1 MKIVYPAHKEVNNID
16 NEWSNFLM
24 GAGCCDREEGS
35 SQPIRHVN
43 KYNKNGTYKNTNK
56 SSNSNLNDACKKKM
70 IETITTIPQYSSQNE
85 NDTKYDC
92 QCDSLVAT
100 PVDTN
105 TNTNE
110 METKKQIPSPSYASY
125 NAYHADPSCKKKYNK
140 HIESRHNYD
149 NHDGANYDDND
160 DGNDANDD
168 DNDYDDDDGN
178 DHNDDNGNDAVAK
191 VPAVPTCSP
200 IYISTK
206 TKISFLN
213 TPIDIKKVFW
223 DIPIMPYA
231 SQRSG
236 IIKKQIK
243 FSCTTKEELEE
254 IEAHT
259 QKEIDK
265 NDGFIETQIIEHIDN
280 PDGRIKFKDH
290 RKINI
295 GLSKKDILNCRS
307 KKKRAFFNCFVLIIR
322 LEDENSPPDARIFK
336 EMHIKVF
343 NTGKLEI
350 PGIQH
355 DDSMQNVIDILIRT
369 LKVVVGEHI
378 ECKKDNCETVLI
390 NSNFNCGF
398 YIDRDKLY
406 NILKYKYRI
415 NSNYDSCSY
424 PGIQCKFFYYVGC
437 AAAADRIHIQNGQQ
451 PATNLPDY
459 IEISF
464 MIFRT
469 GSVLIVGKCEDYVL
483 HDIYDFIKEL
493 FRVEFLNIY
502 SHIIQPDDDVVKKH
516 VPKLR
521 TRTIVNSA

>member
-1 MKIVYPAHKEVNNID
+1 MKAVKITNTHHENAID
-16 NEWSNFLM
+16 NDWAKFLM
-24 GAGCCDREEGS
+24 GSNGNGGDLCDEYTPRSSSSS
-35 SQPIRHVN
+35 SQSPLPLDKN
-43 KYNKNGTYKNTNK
+43 KHKIKNNNNNNG
-56 SSNSNLNDACKKKM
+56 NSNNNNKKNSKNDFDKK
-70 IETITTIPQYSSQNE
+70 
-85 NDTKYDC
+85 
-92 QCDSLVAT
+92 L
-100 PVDTN
+100 
-105 TNTNE
+105 
-110 METKKQIPSPSYASY
+110 KQINKTNDGNSDDY
-125 NAYHADPSCKKKYNK
+125 N
-140 HIESRHNYD
+140 
-149 NHDGANYDDND
+149 DGDYGDND
-160 DGNDANDD
+160 ENDD
-168 DNDYDDDDGN
+168 DDEDCIYL
-178 DHNDDNGNDAVAK
+178 DNLNAHRKLNNLAAASNENRNTMDMHAEAQFVE
-191 VPAVPTCSP
+191 VPTCSP

-213 TPIDIKKVFW
+213 THIDIKKVFW

-231 SQRSG
+231 SQCPG

-243 FSCTTKEELEE
+243 FSCTTKEELQE

-322 LEDENSPPDARIFK
+322 VEDENSPPDARIFK

-355 DDSMQNVIDILIRT
+355 EDSLQNVIDILIRT
-369 LKVVVGEHI
+369 LKTVIGEHV
-378 ECKKDNCETVLI
+378 ECQKDKCETVLI

-398 YIDRDKLY
+398 FIDRDKLY

-424 PGIQCKFFYYVGC
+424 PGIQCKFFYYTGS
-437 AAAADRIHIQNGQQ
+437 DNTIHNLGQQ
-451 PATNLPDY
+451 PTTNLNDY

-469 GSVLIVGKCEDYVL
+469 GSVLIVGKCEDHVL
-483 HDIYDFIKEL
+483 HDIYAFIKEM
-493 FRVEFLNIY
+493 FHVEFLNIY
-502 SHIIQPDDDVVKKH
+502 SHVIQPEDEVVRKH
-516 VPKLR
+516 IPKIRSRKIINNL
-521 TRTIVNSA
+521 

>member
-1 MKIVYPAHKEVNNID
+1 MKTVRRSNHCNDSTTHENESNID
-16 NEWSNFLM
+16 NEWTNFLM
-24 GAGCCDREEGS
+24 GGCEESPTSTHSTCDGD
-35 SQPIRHVN
+35 
-43 KYNKNGTYKNTNK
+43 KYNRN
-56 SSNSNLNDACKKKM
+56 NLKLDDACKKQKM
-70 IETITTIPQYSSQNE
+70 ITTTTNITNITNITGDDCKQNHGNDNDDYGSDRE
-85 NDTKYDC
+85 N
-92 QCDSLVAT
+92 
-100 PVDTN
+100 
-105 TNTNE
+105 
-110 METKKQIPSPSYASY
+110 ETKKQTPQSLRC
-125 NAYHADPSCKKKYNK
+125 NNCNHGG
-140 HIESRHNYD
+140 D
-149 NHDGANYDDND
+149 NHDDT
-160 DGNDANDD
+160 
-168 DNDYDDDDGN
+168 
-178 DHNDDNGNDAVAK
+178 VVK
-191 VPAVPTCSP
+191 EPPVIQVPTCSP

-206 TKISFLN
+206 TKITFLN
-213 TPIDIKKVFW
+213 SHIDIKKVFW

-231 SQRSG
+231 SQCSG

-254 IEAHT
+254 IDAHT

-322 LEDENSPPDARIFK
+322 LEDENSPPHARIFK

-355 DDSMQNVIDILIRT
+355 DDSLQNVIDILIRT
-369 LKVVVGEHI
+369 LKTIVGEHI
-378 ECKKDNCETVLI
+378 DCKKNNCETVLI

-406 NILKYKYRI
+406 NILKYEYRI

-424 PGIQCKFFYYVGC
+424 PGIQCKFFYYVGRNHNTDDHDHDHDDSHTKNQN
-437 AAAADRIHIQNGQQ
+437 ADNNNQRRIQNGQQ
-451 PATNLPDY
+451 PTTDLTDY

-502 SHIIQPDDDVVKKH
+502 SHIIQPDDDNVKKH

-521 TRTIVNSA
+521 TRTIVNSS

>member
-1 MKIVYPAHKEVNNID
+1 MTSLYNTNTNID
-16 NEWSNFLM
+16 NDWTNFLM
-24 GAGCCDREEGS
+24 GCNLDEENNTYS
-35 SQPIRHVN
+35 SN
-43 KYNKNGTYKNTNK
+43 KKNQNGGLKKKISMNNSTKNKNNEIDEIVCDLIDANQENISNT
-56 SSNSNLNDACKKKM
+56 
-70 IETITTIPQYSSQNE
+70 
-85 NDTKYDC
+85 
-92 QCDSLVAT
+92 
-100 PVDTN
+100 TN
-105 TNTNE
+105 TTFNN
-110 METKKQIPSPSYASY
+110 KDNKNIYNDFDYSDNIYAHRDQ
-125 NAYHADPSCKKKYNK
+125 NIRDN
-140 HIESRHNYD
+140 IE
-149 NHDGANYDDND
+149 
-160 DGNDANDD
+160 
-168 DNDYDDDDGN
+168 
-178 DHNDDNGNDAVAK
+178 
-191 VPAVPTCSP
+191 VPQCSP

-206 TKISFLN
+206 TKIMFLN

-223 DIPIMPYA
+223 EIPIMPYA
-231 SQRSG
+231 SQCSG
-236 IIKKQIK
+236 ILKKQIK

-254 IEAHT
+254 IELYT

-307 KKKRAFFNCFVLIIR
+307 KKKRAFFNCFVLIVR
-322 LEDENSPPDARIFK
+322 VKDENSLLHSEECTFK

-355 DDSMQNVIDILIRT
+355 DDSLQSAIDILIYT
-369 LKVVVGEHI
+369 LKTVIGEHI
-378 ECKKDNCETVLI
+378 DCRKDVCETVLI

-424 PGIQCKFFYYVGC
+424 PGIQCKFFYYINEKSDKHVN
-437 AAAADRIHIQNGQQ
+437 IQNGQQ
-451 PATNLPDY
+451 PTTNINDY

-483 HDIYDFIKEL
+483 HDIYEFIKEM

-502 SHIIQPDDDVVKKH
+502 SHVIQPEDDVVKKH

-521 TRTIVNSA
+521 TRTIVNDILHI

>member
-1 MKIVYPAHKEVNNID
+1 MKTVRIACKNETNID
-16 NEWSNFLM
+16 NDWTNFLM
-24 GAGCCDREEGS
+24 GGCDRDEDPEMTT
-35 SQPIRHVN
+35 RRDD
-43 KYNKNGTYKNTNK
+43 KYNRNGTYKNNQN
-56 SSNSNLNDACKKKM
+56 NSNVNNPCKKK
-70 IETITTIPQYSSQNE
+70 ITSATTGSPYTTN
-85 NDTKYDC
+85 
-92 QCDSLVAT
+92 QCDQSNSEINDCNDST
-100 PVDTN
+100 R
-105 TNTNE
+105 TNE
-110 METKKQIPSPSYASY
+110 MEKKMQPCHDTTTCKYSKRESSYRNNGDRS
-125 NAYHADPSCKKKYNK
+125 DSG
-140 HIESRHNYD
+140 D
-149 NHDGANYDDND
+149 NGDNG
-160 DGNDANDD
+160 DGNYGDKSTRSDTFIAAPPPV
-168 DNDYDDDDGN
+168 
-178 DHNDDNGNDAVAK
+178 HQ
-191 VPAVPTCSP
+191 VPTCSP

-213 TPIDIKKVFW
+213 TPIDIKNVFW
-223 DIPIMPYA
+223 DIPVMPYA
-231 SQRSG
+231 SQCPG

-243 FSCTTKEELEE
+243 FSCSTKEELEE

-259 QKEIDK
+259 QKELDK

-322 LEDENSPPDARIFK
+322 VEDENSPPGARIFK

-355 DDSMQNVIDILIRT
+355 DDSLQNVIDILIRT
-369 LKVVVGEHI
+369 LKIIVGEHI
-378 ECKKDNCETVLI
+378 DCKKNNCETVLI

-424 PGIQCKFFYYVGC
+424 PGIQCKFFYYTGLSHRNHNS
-437 AAAADRIHIQNGQQ
+437 DDDDSSNDKIIQSNKHKHHIQNGQQ
-451 PATNLPDY
+451 PAANLSDY

-502 SHIIQPDDDVVKKH
+502 SHIIQPEDDVAKKH

-521 TRTIVNSA
+521 TRTIVNDM

>member
-1 MKIVYPAHKEVNNID
+1 MLLMKTVRHIEPNID
-16 NEWSNFLM
+16 NEWTDFLM
-24 GAGCCDREEGS
+24 GCCRDEE
-35 SQPIRHVN
+35 PPC
-43 KYNKNGTYKNTNK
+43 YNKKNQN
-56 SSNSNLNDACKKKM
+56 SSLKNNTTRKLSND
-70 IETITTIPQYSSQNE
+70 
-85 NDTKYDC
+85 
-92 QCDSLVAT
+92 
-100 PVDTN
+100 
-105 TNTNE
+105 
-110 METKKQIPSPSYASY
+110 
-125 NAYHADPSCKKKYNK
+125 K
-140 HIESRHNYD
+140 H
-149 NHDGANYDDND
+149 ND
-160 DGNDANDD
+160 DGCNRRANIDQIQTPFDAIDAID
-168 DNDYDDDDGN
+168 AIDTIDAIDATDAIDTIDATDTIDAIGADYDVGSIRESQDD
-178 DHNDDNGNDAVAK
+178 VA
-191 VPAVPTCSP
+191 PPLVPTCSP

-206 TKISFLN
+206 TKILFLN

-223 DIPIMPYA
+223 EIPIMPYA
-231 SQRSG
+231 SQCCG

-254 IEAHT
+254 IEAHA

-280 PDGRIKFKDH
+280 PEGRIKFKDH

-295 GLSKKDILNCRS
+295 GLSKKDILNCRC

-322 LEDENSPPDARIFK
+322 VEDENSPPGARTFK

-355 DDSMQNVIDILIRT
+355 DNSLKSVIDILIRT
-369 LKVVVGEHI
+369 LKILIGDHI
-378 ECKKDNCETVLI
+378 DCRKDKCETVLI

-406 NILKYKYRI
+406 NALKYKYRI

-424 PGIQCKFFYYVGC
+424 PGIQCKFFYYVKGGTC
-437 AAAADRIHIQNGQQ
+437 VEKKDVACVHVQNGQQ
-451 PATNLPDY
+451 PTTNLNDY

-483 HDIYDFIKEL
+483 HDIYEFIKEL

-502 SHIIQPDDDVVKKH
+502 SHIIKPEDGLVKKH

-521 TRTIVNSA
+521 TRTIVNDV

>member
-1 MKIVYPAHKEVNNID
+1 MKTVRITRKENETNID
-16 NEWSNFLM
+16 NDWTNFLM
-24 GAGCCDREEGS
+24 GGCDRDEE
-35 SQPIRHVN
+35 PPMTTRHDD
-43 KYNKNGTYKNTNK
+43 KYNRNSACKYNQN
-56 SSNSNLNDACKKKM
+56 NSNVNNTRKKK
-70 IETITTIPQYSSQNE
+70 ITTA
-85 NDTKYDC
+85 DRD
-92 QCDSLVAT
+92 QC
-100 PVDTN
+100 N
-105 TNTNE
+105 
-110 METKKQIPSPSYASY
+110 
-125 NAYHADPSCKKKYNK
+125 SC
-140 HIESRHNYD
+140 D
-149 NHDGANYDDND
+149 DDDND
-160 DGNDANDD
+160 DCDYSDSTRANEMKQQAARSSRAMVGT
-168 DNDYDDDDGN
+168 NECTNECKTGDGN
-178 DHNDDNGNDAVAK
+178 NGDRSDTFIAAPPVQQ
-191 VPAVPTCSP
+191 VPTCSP

-213 TPIDIKKVFW
+213 TPIDIKNVFW
-223 DIPIMPYA
+223 HIPVMPYA
-231 SQRSG
+231 SQRPG

-259 QKEIDK
+259 QKELDK
-265 NDGFIETQIIEHIDN
+265 NDGFVETQIIEHIDN

-322 LEDENSPPDARIFK
+322 VEDENSPPDARIFK

-355 DDSMQNVIDILIRT
+355 DDSLQNVIDILIRT
-369 LKVVVGEHI
+369 LKIVVGEHI
-378 ECKKDNCETVLI
+378 DCKKDNCETVLI

-424 PGIQCKFFYYVGC
+424 PGIQCKFFYYTGRKHIS
-437 AAAADRIHIQNGQQ
+437 DHDDNGNDDNGNDKTIQSNKDKDKHHIQNGQQ
-451 PATNLPDY
+451 PATNLSDY

-502 SHIIQPDDDVVKKH
+502 SHIIQPEDDVVKKH

-521 TRTIVNSA
+521 TRIIVNDM

>member
-1 MKIVYPAHKEVNNID
+1 MKTVRHNHENESNID
-16 NEWSNFLM
+16 NEWTNFLL
-24 GAGCCDREEGS
+24 GGYEE
-35 SQPIRHVN
+35 PLTPTRHERHEHHDGD
-43 KYNKNGTYKNTNK
+43 KYNRNKLKLDNG
-56 SSNSNLNDACKKKM
+56 SKKKTM
-70 IETITTIPQYSSQNE
+70 TTTTISNITNITADDDPANE
-85 NDTKYDC
+85 TRKQTRSCSRTICECNNECNNNNDDDVC
-92 QCDSLVAT
+92 NHECNHDGNN
-100 PVDTN
+100 D
-105 TNTNE
+105 
-110 METKKQIPSPSYASY
+110 
-125 NAYHADPSCKKKYNK
+125 
-140 HIESRHNYD
+140 D
-149 NHDGANYDDND
+149 NHDGT
-160 DGNDANDD
+160 
-168 DNDYDDDDGN
+168 
-178 DHNDDNGNDAVAK
+178 VVKEAK
-191 VPAVPTCSP
+191 EAKETPVIQVPTCSP

-206 TKISFLN
+206 TKITFLN
-213 TPIDIKKVFW
+213 SHIDIKKVFW

-231 SQRSG
+231 SQCSG

-254 IEAHT
+254 IDAHT

-322 LEDENSPPDARIFK
+322 LEDENSPPHARIFK

-355 DDSMQNVIDILIRT
+355 DDSLQNVIDILIRT
-369 LKVVVGEHI
+369 LKIIVGDHI
-378 ECKKDNCETVLI
+378 DCKKNNCETVLI

-406 NILKYKYRI
+406 NILKYEYRI

-424 PGIQCKFFYYVGC
+424 PGIQCKFFYYVGRKHNTDDDDDDDDSHTKNQN
-437 AAAADRIHIQNGQQ
+437 ADKHQCHIQNGQQ
-451 PATNLPDY
+451 PTTDLTDY

-502 SHIIQPDDDVVKKH
+502 SHIIQPDDDNVKKH

-521 TRTIVNSA
+521 TRTIVNSS

>member
-1 MKIVYPAHKEVNNID
+1 MKTVRIACKNETNID
-16 NEWSNFLM
+16 NDWTNFLM
-24 GAGCCDREEGS
+24 GGCDRDEE
-35 SQPIRHVN
+35 PLMTTRRDDKD
-43 KYNKNGTYKNTNK
+43 KYNRNGACKYNQ
-56 SSNSNLNDACKKKM
+56 SNSNVNNPRKKKL
-70 IETITTIPQYSSQNE
+70 TTADRNQG
-85 NDTKYDC
+85 
-92 QCDSLVAT
+92 DSG
-100 PVDTN
+100 
-105 TNTNE
+105 
-110 METKKQIPSPSYASY
+110 
-125 NAYHADPSCKKKYNK
+125 
-140 HIESRHNYD
+140 D
-149 NHDGANYDDND
+149 NHD
-160 DGNDANDD
+160 DD
-168 DNDYDDDDGN
+168 DNYDYSESTRANEMKQQQQEPRSCHAMVSTNECTNECKTSERSDGGERS
-178 DHNDDNGNDAVAK
+178 DGDGSDTFIAALPVQQ
-191 VPAVPTCSP
+191 VPTCSP

-213 TPIDIKKVFW
+213 TPIDIKNVFW
-223 DIPIMPYA
+223 DIPVMPYA
-231 SQRSG
+231 SQRPG

-259 QKEIDK
+259 QKELDK
-265 NDGFIETQIIEHIDN
+265 NDGFIETQIIEHID
-280 PDGRIKFKDH
+280 
-290 RKINI
+290 
-295 GLSKKDILNCRS
+295 
-307 KKKRAFFNCFVLIIR
+307 FNCFVLIIR
-322 LEDENSPPDARIFK
+322 VEDENSPPDARIFK

-355 DDSMQNVIDILIRT
+355 DDSLQNVIDILIRT
-369 LKVVVGEHI
+369 LKIVVGEHI
-378 ECKKDNCETVLI
+378 DCKKDNCETVLI

-424 PGIQCKFFYYVGC
+424 PGIQCKFFYYTGRKHISG
-437 AAAADRIHIQNGQQ
+437 DDNGNGGDNGNDKIIQSNKDKHHIQNGQQ
-451 PATNLPDY
+451 PAANLSDY

-502 SHIIQPDDDVVKKH
+502 SHIIQPEDDVVKKH

-521 TRTIVNSA
+521 TRIIVNDM

>member
-1 MKIVYPAHKEVNNID
+1 MKTVRLTRKENETNID
-16 NEWSNFLM
+16 NDWTNFLM
-24 GAGCCDREEGS
+24 GGCDRDEE
-35 SQPIRHVN
+35 PLMTTRRDDKD
-43 KYNKNGTYKNTNK
+43 KYNRNDTCKNNQ
-56 SSNSNLNDACKKKM
+56 SNFNVNNPRKKK
-70 IETITTIPQYSSQNE
+70 ITT
-85 NDTKYDC
+85 
-92 QCDSLVAT
+92 
-100 PVDTN
+100 
-105 TNTNE
+105 
-110 METKKQIPSPSYASY
+110 
-125 NAYHADPSCKKKYNK
+125 AD
-140 HIESRHNYD
+140 RD
-149 NHDGANYDDND
+149 QGDGDGGDDDDND
-160 DGNDANDD
+160 DYDCSDSTRANEMNQQQQEPRSCLVSTNECANECANECKSSDRS
-168 DNDYDDDDGN
+168 DG
-178 DHNDDNGNDAVAK
+178 DRSDTFIAAPPVQQ
-191 VPAVPTCSP
+191 VPTCSP

-213 TPIDIKKVFW
+213 TPIDIKNVFW
-223 DIPIMPYA
+223 HIPVMPYA
-231 SQRSG
+231 SQCPG

-254 IEAHT
+254 IEVHT
-259 QKEIDK
+259 QKEVDK

-322 LEDENSPPDARIFK
+322 VEDENSPPDARIFK

-355 DDSMQNVIDILIRT
+355 DDSLQNVIDILIRT
-369 LKVVVGEHI
+369 LKIVVGEHI
-378 ECKKDNCETVLI
+378 DCKKDNCETVLI

-424 PGIQCKFFYYVGC
+424 PGIQCKFFYYTGRKHIS
-437 AAAADRIHIQNGQQ
+437 DDDGNGNDGNGNDKTIQSNKDKDKHHIQNGQQ
-451 PATNLPDY
+451 PAANLSDY

-502 SHIIQPDDDVVKKH
+502 SHIIQPEDDVVKKH

-521 TRTIVNSA
+521 TRTIVNDM

>member
-1 MKIVYPAHKEVNNID
+1 MKAVKITNTHHENAID
-16 NEWSNFLM
+16 NDWAKFLM
-24 GAGCCDREEGS
+24 GSNGNGGDLCDEYTPRS
-35 SQPIRHVN
+35 SSSSSPLPLDKN
-43 KYNKNGTYKNTNK
+43 KHKIKNHNNGNSNNNNKKNSKNDFDKQKLKQINKTND
-56 SSNSNLNDACKKKM
+56 SNSD
-70 IETITTIPQYSSQNE
+70 
-85 NDTKYDC
+85 D
-92 QCDSLVAT
+92 
-100 PVDTN
+100 
-105 TNTNE
+105 
-110 METKKQIPSPSYASY
+110 Y
-125 NAYHADPSCKKKYNK
+125 NGGDY
-140 HIESRHNYD
+140 
-149 NHDGANYDDND
+149 GDND
-160 DGNDANDD
+160 DDDQDCIYLDNLNAHRKLNNLAANNENRNTTDMDAE
-168 DNDYDDDDGN
+168 
-178 DHNDDNGNDAVAK
+178 AQFVE
-191 VPAVPTCSP
+191 VPTCSP

-223 DIPIMPYA
+223 DVPIMPYA
-231 SQRSG
+231 SQCPG

-254 IEAHT
+254 IEEYT

-322 LEDENSPPDARIFK
+322 VEDENSPPDARIFK

-355 DDSMQNVIDILIRT
+355 DDSLQNVIDILIRT
-369 LKVVVGEHI
+369 LKIVVGEHI
-378 ECKKDNCETVLI
+378 DCKKNNCETVLI

-424 PGIQCKFFYYVGC
+424 PGIQCKFFYYTGRKHIS
-437 AAAADRIHIQNGQQ
+437 DDDGNGNDDNGNGNDKTIQSNKDKDKHHIQNGQQ
-451 PATNLPDY
+451 PAANLSDY

-502 SHIIQPDDDVVKKH
+502 SHIIQPEDDVVKKH

-521 TRTIVNSA
+521 TRIIVNDM

>member
-1 MKIVYPAHKEVNNID
+1 MKNVLETNID
-16 NEWSNFLM
+16 NEWTDFLM
-24 GAGCCDREEGS
+24 GCDREQEPPPSCYKKSQNS
-35 SQPIRHVN
+35 SLKKKITKISTTSNAYEKN
-43 KYNKNGTYKNTNK
+43 KDDFNSHHCNNIGQIQTPLDANGEKHNNNNNNNRSSSSSRRENKNQHAHDDDSSDNDNSGDDDIVVSIRENQDDAKNV
-56 SSNSNLNDACKKKM
+56 
-70 IETITTIPQYSSQNE
+70 ETI
-85 NDTKYDC
+85 K
-92 QCDSLVAT
+92 
-100 PVDTN
+100 
-105 TNTNE
+105 
-110 METKKQIPSPSYASY
+110 
-125 NAYHADPSCKKKYNK
+125 
-140 HIESRHNYD
+140 
-149 NHDGANYDDND
+149 
-160 DGNDANDD
+160 
-168 DNDYDDDDGN
+168 
-178 DHNDDNGNDAVAK
+178 
-191 VPAVPTCSP
+191 VPTCSP

-206 TKISFLN
+206 TKILFLN
-213 TPIDIKKVFW
+213 TPIDIKQVFW
-223 DIPIMPYA
+223 EIPIMPYA
-231 SQRSG
+231 SQCCG

-254 IEAHT
+254 IEAHA

-280 PDGRIKFKDH
+280 PEGRIKFKDH

-295 GLSKKDILNCRS
+295 GLSKKDILNCRC

-322 LEDENSPPDARIFK
+322 VEDENSPPDARTFK

-355 DDSMQNVIDILIRT
+355 DNSLKSVIDILIHT
-369 LKVVVGEHI
+369 LKIVIGDHVD
-378 ECKKDNCETVLI
+378 CRKDKCETVLI

-406 NILKYKYRI
+406 NALKYKYRI

-424 PGIQCKFFYYVGC
+424 PGIQCKFFYYVKGGTC
-437 AAAADRIHIQNGQQ
+437 NEKKDDACIHVQNGQQ
-451 PATNLPDY
+451 PTINLNDY

-502 SHIIQPDDDVVKKH
+502 SHIIQPEDDVAKKH

-521 TRTIVNSA
+521 TRTIVNDV

>member
-1 MKIVYPAHKEVNNID
+1 MKSARIINTNTTNID
-16 NEWSNFLM
+16 NDWTNFLL
-24 GAGCCDREEGS
+24 GCDHDEES
-35 SQPIRHVN
+35 DHHEKTQNDTSKKTLSTK
-43 KYNKNGTYKNTNK
+43 KY
-56 SSNSNLNDACKKKM
+56 
-70 IETITTIPQYSSQNE
+70 TTIEKKDDSVKNNTCATCFLNE
-85 NDTKYDC
+85 NNNNNNNSDNVNVNHRENYERFDFEKSV
-92 QCDSLVAT
+92 DSDIAT
-100 PVDTN
+100 IHN
-105 TNTNE
+105 SQE
-110 METKKQIPSPSYASY
+110 YETLIQVT
-125 NAYHADPSCKKKYNK
+125 
-140 HIESRHNYD
+140 E
-149 NHDGANYDDND
+149 
-160 DGNDANDD
+160 
-168 DNDYDDDDGN
+168 
-178 DHNDDNGNDAVAK
+178 
-191 VPAVPTCSP
+191 VPTCSP

-206 TKISFLN
+206 TKILFLN
-213 TPIDIKKVFW
+213 TPVDIKKTFW
-223 DIPIMPYA
+223 NIPIMPYA
-231 SQRSG
+231 SQCCG

-254 IEAHT
+254 IEDYT

-265 NDGFIETQIIEHIDN
+265 NNGFIETQIIEHIDN

-295 GLSKKDILNCRS
+295 GLSKKDILNCRC

-322 LEDENSPPDARIFK
+322 VEDENSPPNELTFK

-355 DDSMQNVIDILIRT
+355 DKSLENVINILIHT
-369 LKVVVGEHI
+369 LKDLMGQHVD
-378 ECKKDNCETVLI
+378 CQKDKCETVLI

-424 PGIQCKFFYYVGC
+424 PGIQCKFFYYIKGGTC
-437 AAAADRIHIQNGQQ
+437 LEKKDHTCLHIQNGQQ
-451 PATNLPDY
+451 PTTNFGDY

-483 HDIYDFIKEL
+483 HDIYEFIKEL

-502 SHIIQPDDDVVKKH
+502 SHVIQPEDNTIKKH
-516 VPKLR
+516 IPKLR
-521 TRTIVNSA
+521 TRTIVNDASFT

>member
-1 MKIVYPAHKEVNNID
+1 MKSILNDSKSSSTTSMQNID
-16 NEWSNFLM
+16 SDWNNFLM
-24 GAGCCDREEGS
+24 GYQDEEIS
-35 SQPIRHVN
+35 YKSNNDKLKKKLQKTNILPLHDSPIRDNQINNQYSCLSHHELEFN
-43 KYNKNGTYKNTNK
+43 
-56 SSNSNLNDACKKKM
+56 SSPDKCKDKHADDTINSNDPCETRIDQNMHKHQGDTTTNA
-70 IETITTIPQYSSQNE
+70 IE
-85 NDTKYDC
+85 
-92 QCDSLVAT
+92 V
-100 PVDTN
+100 
-105 TNTNE
+105 
-110 METKKQIPSPSYASY
+110 PS
-125 NAYHADPSCKKKYNK
+125 
-140 HIESRHNYD
+140 
-149 NHDGANYDDND
+149 
-160 DGNDANDD
+160 
-168 DNDYDDDDGN
+168 
-178 DHNDDNGNDAVAK
+178 
-191 VPAVPTCSP
+191 CSP

-206 TKISFLN
+206 TKIMFLN
-213 TPIDIKKVFW
+213 TQIDIKKVFW
-223 DIPIMPYA
+223 DIPIMAYA
-231 SQRSG
+231 SQCSG

-243 FSCTTKEELEE
+243 FSCVTKEELEE
-254 IEAHT
+254 IELYT

-265 NDGFIETQIIEHIDN
+265 NDNFVETQIIEHIDN
-280 PDGRIKFKDH
+280 PNGRIKFKDH

-307 KKKRAFFNCFVLIIR
+307 KKKRAFFNCFVLIVR
-322 LEDENSPPDARIFK
+322 VKDENSPPDQECTFK

-355 DDSMQNVIDILIRT
+355 NDSLQNVINILLHT
-369 LKVVVGEHI
+369 LKNLLGQHI
-378 ECKKDNCETVLI
+378 DCQKDACETVLI

-406 NILKYKYRI
+406 NLLKYKYRI

-424 PGIQCKFFYYVGC
+424 PGIQCKFFYC
-437 AAAADRIHIQNGQQ
+437 INKKCDIQIQTGQQ
-451 PATNLPDY
+451 PTTNINDY

-502 SHIIQPDDDVVKKH
+502 SHIIQPENDILKKH

-521 TRTIVNSA
+521 TRTILNDVI

>member
-1 MKIVYPAHKEVNNID
+1 MGGCDRDEEPEMTTRRDDKYNRNGIYKNNQNNSNVNN
-16 NEWSNFLM
+16 
-24 GAGCCDREEGS
+24 
-35 SQPIRHVN
+35 P
-43 KYNKNGTYKNTNK
+43 
-56 SSNSNLNDACKKKM
+56 CKKK
-70 IETITTIPQYSSQNE
+70 ITSATTGSPYTTN
-85 NDTKYDC
+85 
-92 QCDSLVAT
+92 QCDQSNSDQIDINDCNDSTRA
-100 PVDTN
+100 
-105 TNTNE
+105 NE
-110 METKKQIPSPSYASY
+110 MENMQPCHDTTECESSYRNNGDRS
-125 NAYHADPSCKKKYNK
+125 DSG
-140 HIESRHNYD
+140 D
-149 NHDGANYDDND
+149 NG
-160 DGNDANDD
+160 DGNYGDNSSRSDD
-168 DNDYDDDDGN
+168 TVIAAPPPV
-178 DHNDDNGNDAVAK
+178 HQ
-191 VPAVPTCSP
+191 VPTCSP

-213 TPIDIKKVFW
+213 TPIDIKNVFW
-223 DIPIMPYA
+223 DIPVMPYA
-231 SQRSG
+231 LQCPG

-243 FSCTTKEELEE
+243 FSCSTKEELEE

-259 QKEIDK
+259 QKELDK

-322 LEDENSPPDARIFK
+322 VEDENSPPGARIFK

-355 DDSMQNVIDILIRT
+355 DDSLQNVIDILIRT
-369 LKVVVGEHI
+369 LKIIVGEHI
-378 ECKKDNCETVLI
+378 DCKKNNCETVLI

-424 PGIQCKFFYYVGC
+424 PGIQCKFFYYTGRNHIS
-437 AAAADRIHIQNGQQ
+437 DDDDDDSSNDKIIQSNKHKHHIQNGQQ
-451 PATNLPDY
+451 PAANLSDY

-502 SHIIQPDDDVVKKH
+502 SHIIQPEDDVAKKH

-521 TRTIVNSA
+521 TRTIVNDM

>member
-1 MKIVYPAHKEVNNID
+1 MKTIKGKTSHETNID
-16 NEWSNFLM
+16 NDWNDFLM
-24 GAGCCDREEGS
+24 GCDVGCGREEES
-35 SQPIRHVN
+35 PYYDNKNQNKSNYANTNSAAINDVNTSVNCYTVN
-43 KYNKNGTYKNTNK
+43 KKNKYSGLKLNTR
-56 SSNSNLNDACKKKM
+56 KKK
-70 IETITTIPQYSSQNE
+70 ICN
-85 NDTKYDC
+85 NN
-92 QCDSLVAT
+92 AT
-100 PVDTN
+100 NSPYFNIDQEDDHDNGLSYVDLTQDQMQMLTLSHN
-105 TNTNE
+105 NN
-110 METKKQIPSPSYASY
+110 SY
-125 NAYHADPSCKKKYNK
+125 NSPYENQNDC
-140 HIESRHNYD
+140 ID
-149 NHDGANYDDND
+149 NHDD
-160 DGNDANDD
+160 DGDERCH
-168 DNDYDDDDGN
+168 DN
-178 DHNDDNGNDAVAK
+178 HNMNINEIRENTEVADTIE
-191 VPAVPTCSP
+191 VPKCSP

-206 TKISFLN
+206 TKILFLD

-223 DIPIMPYA
+223 EIPIMPYA
-231 SQRSG
+231 SQCSG

-259 QKEIDK
+259 QKEINK
-265 NDGFIETQIIEHIDN
+265 NDGFIETQVIEHIDN

-307 KKKRAFFNCFVLIIR
+307 KKKRAFFNCFVLIVRI
-322 LEDENSPPDARIFK
+322 EDENSPPHARIFK

-355 DDSMQNVIDILIRT
+355 DDSLQHVIDILIQT
-369 LKVVVGEHI
+369 LKTVVGENI
-378 ECKKDNCETVLI
+378 QYKKDKCETVLI

-398 YIDRDKLY
+398 YIDRDRLY

-424 PGIQCKFFYYVGC
+424 PGIQCKFFYYTGNDSTVS
-437 AAAADRIHIQNGQQ
+437 NVGQQ
-451 PATNLPDY
+451 PTTNLNDY

-483 HDIYDFIKEL
+483 HDVYAFLKEM
-493 FRVEFLNIY
+493 FRLEFLHIY
-502 SHIIQPDDDVVKKH
+502 SHVIKLEDCVVKKH

-521 TRTIVNSA
+521 SRTIINNL

>member
-1 MKIVYPAHKEVNNID
+1 MKNVLETNID
-16 NEWSNFLM
+16 NEWNDFLM
-24 GAGCCDREEGS
+24 GCDREQEPPPCYKKSQNS
-35 SQPIRHVN
+35 S
-43 KYNKNGTYKNTNK
+43 
-56 SSNSNLNDACKKKM
+56 LKKK
-70 IETITTIPQYSSQNE
+70 ITKIPTTRSAYEKNKDDFNNHNCNNIGEIQ
-85 NDTKYDC
+85 
-92 QCDSLVAT
+92 A
-100 PVDTN
+100 
-105 TNTNE
+105 
-110 METKKQIPSPSYASY
+110 SP
-125 NAYHADPSCKKKYNK
+125 N
-140 HIESRHNYD
+140 
-149 NHDGANYDDND
+149 
-160 DGNDANDD
+160 ANDD
-168 DNDYDDDDGN
+168 VKHNSNNSRTRCEKKNQYNDDDSSDNYNSGDDGIVVSIREN
-178 DHNDDNGNDAVAK
+178 RDDAK
-191 VPAVPTCSP
+191 IADTIEVPKCSP

-206 TKISFLN
+206 TKILFLN
-213 TPIDIKKVFW
+213 TPIEIKNVFW
-223 DIPIMPYA
+223 EIPIMPYA
-231 SQRSG
+231 SQCCG

-254 IEAHT
+254 IEAHA

-280 PDGRIKFKDH
+280 PEGRIKFKDH

-295 GLSKKDILNCRS
+295 GLSKKDILNCRC

-322 LEDENSPPDARIFK
+322 VEDENSPPGARTFK

-355 DDSMQNVIDILIRT
+355 DNSLKSVIDILICT
-369 LKVVVGEHI
+369 LKNVIGDHVD
-378 ECKKDNCETVLI
+378 CRKDKCETVLI

-406 NILKYKYRI
+406 NALKYKYRI

-424 PGIQCKFFYYVGC
+424 PGIQCKFFYYVKGGIC
-437 AAAADRIHIQNGQQ
+437 VEKKDDACLHVQNGQQ
-451 PATNLPDY
+451 PATNLNDY

-502 SHIIQPDDDVVKKH
+502 SHIIKPEDDVAKKH

-521 TRTIVNSA
+521 TRTIVNDI